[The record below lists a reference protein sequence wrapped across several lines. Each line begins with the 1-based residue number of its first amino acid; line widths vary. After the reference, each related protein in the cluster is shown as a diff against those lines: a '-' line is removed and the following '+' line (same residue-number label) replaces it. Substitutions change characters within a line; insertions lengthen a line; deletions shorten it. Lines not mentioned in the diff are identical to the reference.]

1 MEIKYLIKFI
11 NTLAFMGNMDLKVK
25 GLCYD
30 SRQVKTGDLF
40 VAIKGFNTDGH
51 QFLKDALKRGACAL
65 IIEDKRI
72 WDDLITENLV
82 ERGISLCLVS
92 NSRLALALM
101 ADKFY
106 GHPSKDLH
114 LVGVTGTNGK
124 TTTCTLI
131 SRILEA
137 TGERVGWITT
147 LDYRIDKEAFQS
159 QRTTPESLDLHR
171 ILYQMLNAG
180 CEWAIVEVSSHS
192 LALDRVAGCSFDAA
206 ILTNITQD
214 HLDFHDTQDKY
225 RRAKAKLF
233 EMMENE
239 SADSSIYKLAIFN
252 MDDPASREIL
262 ELKRSRP
269 SDRSLTITYGLLNDA
284 DVTAKDIQ
292 ERVDGVKFKVVTPW
306 GIHFITSPLMG
317 RPNIYNIL
325 AALCLTMGFGIEIGD
340 IQKGIQTMTGVPGRF
355 ERIMQGQNF
364 DVIIDYAHTDDA
376 LSNLLSVVRGQTS
389 GRVICVFGCGGDRD
403 RTKRP
408 LMGKAAARG
417 SDWSILTSDN
427 PRGEEPGRIIR
438 EIEEGFLQEESEG
451 RYEVCIDRKEAI
463 YCAVNMA
470 KPGDMVV
477 ITGKGHETTQIVGSK
492 VLPFDDRQVARQAIH
507 DLIISNSTPRRHR
520 GTEK

>member
-1 MEIKYLIKFI
+1 
-11 NTLAFMGNMDLKVK
+11 MGNMDLQVR

-30 SRQVKTGDLF
+30 SRQVKTNDLF
-40 VAIKGFNTDGH
+40 VAIKGFSTDGH
-51 QFLKDALKRGACAL
+51 QFLRDAIKRGACAL

-72 WDDLITENLV
+72 WDDPITRDWV
-82 ERGISLCLVS
+82 ERGISICLVS

-106 GHPSKDLH
+106 GHPSKYLH
-114 LVGVTGTNGK
+114 LIGVTGTNGK

-131 SRILEA
+131 SKILEA
-137 TGERVGWITT
+137 AGERVGWITT
-147 LDYRIDKEAFQS
+147 LDYRIDKDVFQS
-159 QRTTPESLDLHR
+159 KRTTPESLDLHR
-171 ILYQMLNAG
+171 ILYQMVNAG

-192 LALDRVAGCSFDAA
+192 LALDRVAGCSFNAA

-214 HLDFHDTQDKY
+214 HLDFHDTQDEY
-225 RRAKAKLF
+225 RKAKAKLF
-233 EMMENE
+233 EMLDSD
-239 SADSSIYKLAIFN
+239 SAGSSIDKVAIFN
-252 MDDPASREIL
+252 IDDPASREIL
-262 ELKRSRP
+262 ELKRSKT
-269 SDRSLTITYGLLNDA
+269 SDGSLTLTYGLMYDA

-292 ERVDGVKFKVVTPW
+292 ERGDEISFKAVTPW
-306 GIHFITSPLMG
+306 GIHSITSPLMG

-355 ERIMQGQNF
+355 ERIRQGQNF

-376 LSNLLSVVRGQTS
+376 LSNLLSVVKGQTS

-438 EIEEGFLQEESEG
+438 EIEEGFLQEESKVG
-451 RYEVCIDRKEAI
+451 YEICIDRREAI
-463 YCAVNMA
+463 YRAINMA

-477 ITGKGHETTQIVGSK
+477 ITGKGHETTQIVGK
-492 VLPFDDRQVARQAIH
+492 EVLPFDDREIARQAIH
-507 DLIISNSTPRRHR
+507 DLVIKDF
-520 GTEK
+520 GA